1 MASELAT
8 NAWLHGLRGVE
19 LDDRNAPAAGRS
31 ELAIYRRGPETAG
44 ELVVTVFDPRTDL
57 DAVVAAI
64 PANPLAGLPDKPLQE
79 SLPPAAIDQLLRDL
93 PDNSLPG
100 SPAAVI
106 DGLPPQ
112 WWSGRRGLDTVRALS
127 DGRHG
132 FYRTRSRLGAHPVS
146 GKAAWFAIPIPGASL
161 AAKPPTIHLSPFDAV
176 RALRDQ
182 LTARGVDGIYHN
194 DLHSES
200 VLSLRHM
207 TVWCR
212 DGSFTW
218 ADGSSGAVR
227 VAYSDLTDVVEKI
240 LRINEDRE
248 YARLQPRP

>member
-19 LDDRNAPAAGRS
+19 LNDRNAPAAGRS

-44 ELVVTVFDPRTDL
+44 ELVITVFDPRPDL
-57 DAVVAAI
+57 DAVVGAI
-64 PANPLAGLPDKPLQE
+64 PANPLAGLPDKPLQG
-79 SLPPAAIDQLLRDL
+79 SLPPAVIDQLLRDL
-93 PDNSLPG
+93 PDNPLPQ

-112 WWSGRRGLDTVRALS
+112 RWSGRRGLDTVRALS
-127 DGRHG
+127 GGRHG
-132 FYRTRSRLGAHPVS
+132 FYRTRSRLGAYPVS

-161 AAKPPTIHLSPFDAV
+161 AAKPPAIRLSPSDAV

-182 LTARGVDGIYHN
+182 LTARGVGGMYHN
-194 DLHSES
+194 DLHGQS
-200 VLSLRHM
+200 VLSLRHL

-212 DGSFTW
+212 DEGFTW
-218 ADGSSGAVR
+218 ADESPEAVR
-227 VAYSDLTDVVEKI
+227 IPYFDLIDAVEEI

-248 YARLQPRP
+248 YVTLEACP